1 MAHDYHPGV
10 EGTNLASLVLGDL
23 VLLVL
28 VALLGA
34 ERCHEL
40 LSFWSDCANKINVN
54 VVRAPKS
61 DSKLVRSQRDRSCCP
76 GRGFHGAEIV
86 SAYLRSKRI
95 AGCIH
100 CGLLLESSISSP
112 GVASAGFATH
122 SLFNADFY
130 IACCENPVK
139 SRWLDGSYCGDSRR
153 SAGLTISRSAA
164 QWTSHNLST
173 TRGFSNGRGLQNTLT
188 YLVG

>member
-1 MAHDYHPGV
+1 ML
-10 EGTNLASLVLGDL
+10 TC
-23 VLLVL
+23 
-28 VALLGA
+28 A

-40 LSFWSDCANKINVN
+40 LSFWSDCASKINVN

-61 DSKLVRSQRDRSCCP
+61 DSKPVPSQRDRSCYP

-86 SAYLRSKRI
+86 VPDLGSKRT

-100 CGLLLESSISSP
+100 CGLFLESSISSP
-112 GVASAGFATH
+112 SVVTAGFATH
-122 SLFNADFY
+122 SLFSADFH

-139 SRWLDGSYCGDSRR
+139 NRRLGGSYCGDSRR
-153 SAGLTISRSAA
+153 LADLTISRSAA
-164 QWTSHNLST
+164 QWILHNLFT
-173 TRGFSNGRGLQNTLT
+173 TRGISNGRGLQNTLT